1 MQILNN
7 AKHQFAEGD
16 VLHWWLEPKN
26 FGLRTRFKDDYLWL
40 VYATSEYLKYTSD
53 TEILFEKVPFVV
65 GDVLNDYEEEK
76 GVSFTFSEH
85 DETLYEH
92 CRLAIERT
100 LNDLGK
106 HGLPKM
112 GGGDWNDGMN
122 KIGIQGL
129 GESVWLGFFFY
140 DLLERF
146 IQITK
151 VYNPNLDISRY
162 QEARENLKNHLNKDA
177 WDGEYYLRAFFDNGE
192 AVGSASS
199 EECKIDLISQSFSFL
214 SGVVPEERKQSVLDA
229 VEHQLVDKKTGI
241 VKLLTPAF
249 KNSKNYPG
257 YIMDYPVGV
266 RENGG
271 QYTHSVAWYIMAL
284 LKENRFDDAYE
295 IYQMVNPIQHSKT
308 DKEVETY
315 MVEPYVIAADIYS
328 NPDHKGRGGWTWYTG
343 SSGWFYRV
351 GLEYICGFTLR
362 GEELEITPHMPTK
375 WTEIKINYHYLDTI
389 YQIVVSKEEK
399 SKIIVDGKKQ
409 DKILLVNDGKTHQIK
424 IGVDK

>member
-1 MQILNN
+1 MNR
-7 AKHQFAEGD
+7 K
-16 VLHWWLEPKN
+16 
-26 FGLRTRFKDDYLWL
+26 T
-40 VYATSEYLKYTSD
+40 
-53 TEILFEKVPFVV
+53 VPFQWRAK
-65 GDVLNDYEEEK
+65 NE
-76 GVSFTFSEH
+76 
-85 DETLYEH
+85 
-92 CRLAIERT
+92 RL
-100 LNDLGK
+100 G
-106 HGLPKM
+106 
-112 GGGDWNDGMN
+112 
-122 KIGIQGL
+122 
-129 GESVWLGFFFY
+129 
-140 DLLERF
+140 
-146 IQITK
+146 
-151 VYNPNLDISRY
+151 
-162 QEARENLKNHLNKDA
+162 
-177 WDGEYYLRAFFDNGE
+177 GE

-409 DKILLVNDGKTHQIK
+409 DKILLVNDGKTHQVE